1 MGFFKTHIFLY
12 KDRIV
17 NTVPIRRNM
26 GLRKPVCLAYFTLF
40 QIIDTLEFQIDG
52 TPRLL
57 IIPFF
62 VTLPNLIQHYPFINF
77 GEIFP
82 FFQTPRL
89 LIHVH
94 SRQRYREAQAK
105 PQNCLLYILFLPHRI
120 KLFSDYN
127 KALSTVKRRI
137 EQKKK

>member
-57 IIPFF
+57 IILFF
-62 VTLPNLIQHYPFINF
+62 VTLPNLIQHSPFISF
-77 GEIFP
+77 GDFCQPPIL
-82 FFQTPRL
+82 FQTSRL

-94 SRQRYREAQAK
+94 SRQQQREAQAK
-105 PQNCLLYILFLPHRI
+105 PQNCLMYMFFYISMTFISIYRFRFGDFLSI
-120 KLFSDYN
+120 C
-127 KALSTVKRRI
+127 
-137 EQKKK
+137 